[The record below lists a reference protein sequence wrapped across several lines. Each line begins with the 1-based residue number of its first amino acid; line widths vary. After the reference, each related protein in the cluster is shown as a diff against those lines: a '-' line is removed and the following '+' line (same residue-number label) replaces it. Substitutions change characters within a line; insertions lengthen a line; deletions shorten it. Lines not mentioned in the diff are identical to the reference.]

1 MSDQEE
7 SQSSDRSLTGLAVA
21 FFLVGAAVGAGI
33 ALLVA
38 PQSGKQTR
46 RLLRRQYEDAADYV
60 AGQADAARERGRELV
75 EEAKEKVAEV
85 REKVAEVRDKV
96 APFTRRSS

>member
-1 MSDQEE
+1 MSEHGDQPA
-7 SQSSDRSLTGLAVA
+7 DRSLTGIAVA

-46 RLLRRQYEDAADYV
+46 RMLQRHYEDAADAV
-60 AGQADAARERGRELV
+60 AEKAGAIRERGREIV
-75 EEAKEKVAEV
+75 DEAKEKVAEV
-85 REKVAEVRDKV
+85 REKVA
-96 APFTRRSS
+96 PFTKRSS

>member
-1 MSDQEE
+1 MSEHGDYQPA
-7 SQSSDRSLTGLAVA
+7 DHNLTGVAVA

-46 RLLRRQYEDAADYV
+46 RMLQRRYEDAAD
-60 AGQADAARERGRELV
+60 AIAEKADAVRERGREIV
-75 EEAKEKVAEV
+75 DEAKEKVAEA
-85 REKVAEVRDKV
+85 REKI
-96 APFTRRSS
+96 APFAKRSS

>member
-1 MSDQEE
+1 MSEHGEYQPA
-7 SQSSDRSLTGLAVA
+7 DRNLTGVAVA

-46 RLLRRQYEDAADYV
+46 RMLRRQYEDASETIAEK
-60 AGQADAARERGRELV
+60 AGTIRERGSEIV
-75 EEAKEKVAEV
+75 EEAKERVAEV
-85 REKVAEVRDKV
+85 REKVA
-96 APFTRRSS
+96 PFTRRS

>member
-1 MSDQEE
+1 MSDQGDY
-7 SQSSDRSLTGLAVA
+7 QPADRNLTGIAVA

-46 RLLRRQYEDAADYV
+46 RLLQRQYEDAAEAIAEK
-60 AGQADAARERGRELV
+60 AGAIRERGREMV
-75 EEAKEKVAEV
+75 DDAKEKVAEA
-85 REKVAEVRDKV
+85 REKI
-96 APFTRRSS
+96 APFAKRSS

>member
-1 MSDQEE
+1 MAEQGDYQP
-7 SQSSDRSLTGLAVA
+7 SDRNQMGVALA

-46 RLLRRQYEDAADYV
+46 RMLQRRYDFAADYV
-60 AGQADAARERGRELV
+60 AEQADAVRERGREMV
-75 EEAKEKVAEV
+75 EGAKEKVAEV
-85 REKVAEVRDKV
+85 REKVA
-96 APFTRRSS
+96 PFTRRSS

>member
-1 MSDQEE
+1 MSDQGDY
-7 SQSSDRSLTGLAVA
+7 QPADRNLTGIAVA

-46 RLLRRQYEDAADYV
+46 RLLQRQYEDAAEAIAEK
-60 AGQADAARERGRELV
+60 AGAIRERGREMV
-75 EEAKEKVAEV
+75 DEAKEKVAEA
-85 REKVAEVRDKV
+85 REKI
-96 APFTRRSS
+96 APFAKRSS

>member
-1 MSDQEE
+1 MAEHEE
-7 SQSSDRSLTGLAVA
+7 TQPIDRNLTGIAVA

-46 RLLRRQYEDAADYV
+46 RMLQRRYEDAADTIAEK
-60 AGQADAARERGRELV
+60 AGEVRERGREVV
-75 EEAKEKVAEV
+75 ESAKEKVAEA
-85 REKVAEVRDKV
+85 REKV
-96 APFTRRSS
+96 APFTRRS

>member
-1 MSDQEE
+1 MSEHEE
-7 SQSSDRSLTGLAVA
+7 YQSDRSLTGIAVA

-46 RLLRRQYEDAADYV
+46 RMLKRRYEDAADAISEK
-60 AGQADAARERGRELV
+60 AGEVRERGREMV
-75 EEAKEKVAEV
+75 DEAKEKIAEA
-85 REKVAEVRDKV
+85 REKV
-96 APFTRRSS
+96 APFTRRS